1 MIKEMDLKPIKQRI
15 SYLCLKNGLDLSP
28 LHNLFLG

>member
-1 MIKEMDLKPIKQRI
+1 MIMEMDLKPIKQRI
-15 SYLCLKNGLDLSP
+15 SYLMFEKWARLSP